1 MASPPIDLSTLS
13 WKDADVCSSLS
24 SLHQYVEDQARK
36 QIQWYWDKKRKKAG
50 MSMFLRFVAIILF
63 VLGGLVP
70 IVKATLPAA
79 VVATFPF
86 DFGQSGY
93 LLIGIAAGCVGLD
106 RFFGY
111 STGWIRYVTTAMA
124 IEKSLEEFR
133 LEWSR
138 NMAKMRGAS
147 PTPEQLETLIQTCTA
162 FSLGMRNQLEQ
173 ETKAWVVEFQ
183 SNLSQLEKELQA
195 KADEAKAKT
204 RPTPAGGQQRK

>member
-1 MASPPIDLSTLS
+1 MASPSIDLSKLS
-13 WKDADVCSSLS
+13 WKDADVENSLS
-24 SLHQYVEDQARK
+24 LLHRYVEDQAQE
-36 QIQWYWDKKRKKAG
+36 QIQWYWDKKRGKAH

-63 VLGGLVP
+63 ALGGLVP

-79 VVATFPF
+79 MTVNFPF

-93 LLIGIAAGCVGLD
+93 LLIGVAAGCMGLD

-133 LEWSR
+133 LEWAR
-138 NMAKMRGAS
+138 NMAKMHGAQ
-147 PTPEQLETLIQTCTA
+147 PGPDQLEVLIQTCAA
-162 FSLGMRNQLEQ
+162 FSLAIKSQVEQ

-183 SNLSQLEKELQA
+183 TNLSQLEKDLQT

-204 RPTPAGGQQRK
+204 KSAAAGAAQ

>member
-1 MASPPIDLSTLS
+1 MAPPPIDLSKLS
-13 WKDADVCSSLS
+13 WKDAEVDNSLS
-24 SLHQYVEDQARK
+24 VLHQYVEDQAQK
-36 QIQWYWDKKRKKAG
+36 QIQWYWNSKRSKSY

-70 IVKATLPAA
+70 IVKATLPST
-79 VVATFPF
+79 VTDKFPF

-93 LLIGIAAGCVGLD
+93 LLIGVAAGCMGLD

-133 LEWSR
+133 LEWTR
-138 NMAKMRGAS
+138 NMAKMRGAP

-162 FSLGMRNQLEQ
+162 FSLAIKSQVEQ

-183 SNLSQLEKELQA
+183 NNLSQLEKDLQA
-195 KADEAKAKT
+195 KA
-204 RPTPAGGQQRK
+204 

>member
-1 MASPPIDLSTLS
+1 MTSPPIDLSSLS
-13 WKDADVCSSLS
+13 WKDSDVGTSLS
-24 SLHQYVEDQARK
+24 ALHQYVEDQAQK
-36 QIQWYWDKKRKKAG
+36 QIKWYWDSKRAKAAT
-50 MSMFLRFVAIILF
+50 SMGLRFVAIVLF

-70 IVKATLPAA
+70 IVKATLPTT
-79 VVATFPF
+79 VQFSF

-93 LLIGIAAGCVGLD
+93 LLIGVAAGCMGLD

-133 LEWSR
+133 LEWTR
-138 NMAKMRGAS
+138 NMARMRGAA

-162 FSLGMRNQLEQ
+162 FSLAIKSQVEQ

-183 SNLSQLEKELQA
+183 NNLSQLEKELQT
-195 KADEAKAKT
+195 KVDEAKAKT
-204 RPTPAGGQQRK
+204 KSAAAGG

>member
-1 MASPPIDLSTLS
+1 MASPPIDLSKLS
-13 WKDADVCSSLS
+13 WKDADMENSLS
-24 SLHQYVEDQARK
+24 VLHQYVEDQAQK
-36 QIQWYWDKKRKKAG
+36 QIQWYWDKKRAKAHV
-50 MSMFLRFVAIILF
+50 SMFLRFVAIIMF

-70 IVKATLPAA
+70 IVKATLPAT
-79 VVATFPF
+79 VVAKFPF

-93 LLIGIAAGCVGLD
+93 LLIGIAAGCMGLD

-111 STGWIRYVTTAMA
+111 STGWIRYVTTVMA

-133 LEWSR
+133 LEWTR

-147 PTPEQLETLIQTCTA
+147 PTAEQLETLIQTCAA
-162 FSLGMRNQLEQ
+162 FSLAIKSQVEQ

-183 SNLSQLEKELQA
+183 TNLSQLEKDLQA

-204 RPTPAGGQQRK
+204 KPAAAGGTQ

>member
-1 MASPPIDLSTLS
+1 MASPSIDLSKLS
-13 WKDADVCSSLS
+13 WKDADVDNSLS
-24 SLHQYVEDQARK
+24 LLHRYVEDQAQQ
-36 QIQWYWDKKRKKAG
+36 QIQWYWDKKRAKAH

-63 VLGGLVP
+63 ALGGLVP
-70 IVKATLPAA
+70 IVKATLPPAITA
-79 VVATFPF
+79 KFPF

-93 LLIGIAAGCVGLD
+93 LLIGVAAGCMGLD

-133 LEWSR
+133 LEWAR
-138 NMAKMRGAS
+138 NMAKMHGAQ
-147 PTPEQLETLIQTCTA
+147 PGPDQLEVLIQTCAA
-162 FSLGMRNQLEQ
+162 FSLAIKSQVEQ

-183 SNLSQLEKELQA
+183 TNLSQLEKDLQT

-204 RPTPAGGQQRK
+204 KSATAAAGQ

>member
-13 WKDADVCSSLS
+13 WKDPDVGTSLS
-24 SLHQYVEDQARK
+24 ALHQYVEDQAQK
-36 QIQWYWDKKRKKAG
+36 QIKWYWEKKRAKSA
-50 MSMFLRFVAIILF
+50 MSMGLRFVAIVLF

-70 IVKATLPAA
+70 IVKATLPAD
-79 VVATFPF
+79 VTNRFRF

-93 LLIGIAAGCVGLD
+93 LLIGIAAGCMGLD

-133 LEWSR
+133 LEWTR
-138 NMAKMRGAS
+138 TMAKMRGVPPA
-147 PTPEQLETLIQTCTA
+147 PEQLETLIQTCTA
-162 FSLGMRNQLEQ
+162 FSLAIKSQVEQ

-183 SNLSQLEKELQA
+183 NNLSQLEKELQT
-195 KADEAKAKT
+195 KVDEAKAKT
-204 RPTPAGGQQRK
+204 KSAAAGG

>member
-1 MASPPIDLSTLS
+1 MASPSIDLSKLS
-13 WKDADVCSSLS
+13 WKDADVDNSLS
-24 SLHQYVEDQARK
+24 VLHQYVEDQAQK
-36 QIQWYWDKKRKKAG
+36 QIQWYWDKKRAKAH

-63 VLGGLVP
+63 AFGGLVP
-70 IVKATLPAA
+70 IVKATLPPA
-79 VVATFPF
+79 VTAKFPF

-93 LLIGIAAGCVGLD
+93 LLIGVAAGCMGLD

-133 LEWSR
+133 LEWAR
-138 NMAKMRGAS
+138 IMAKMHGA
-147 PTPEQLETLIQTCTA
+147 PPAPDQLEALIQTCAA
-162 FSLGMRNQLEQ
+162 FSLAIKSQVEQ

-183 SNLSQLEKELQA
+183 TNLSQLEKDLQT

-204 RPTPAGGQQRK
+204 KSAAAGAGQ

>member
-1 MASPPIDLSTLS
+1 MDSPPINLSQLC
-13 WKDADVCSSLS
+13 WKDADVDSSLS
-24 SLHQYVEDQARK
+24 ALHQYVEDQARK
-36 QIQWYWDKKRKKAG
+36 QIQWYWAKKRTKAG

-79 VVATFPF
+79 VVARFPF

-133 LEWSR
+133 FEWSR

-147 PTPEQLETLIQTCTA
+147 PTAEQLDALIQTCTA
-162 FSLGMRNQLEQ
+162 FSLAIRNQVEQ

-204 RPTPAGGQQRK
+204 RPASAAGPQ

>member
-1 MASPPIDLSTLS
+1 M
-13 WKDADVCSSLS
+13 
-24 SLHQYVEDQARK
+24 
-36 QIQWYWDKKRKKAG
+36 G
-50 MSMFLRFVAIILF
+50 LRFVAIVLF

-70 IVKATLPAA
+70 IVKATLPTT
-79 VVATFPF
+79 VQFSF

-93 LLIGIAAGCVGLD
+93 LLIGVAAGCIGLD

-133 LEWSR
+133 LEWTR
-138 NMAKMRGAS
+138 NMARMRGAA

-162 FSLGMRNQLEQ
+162 FSLAIKSQVEQ

-183 SNLSQLEKELQA
+183 NNLSQLEKELQT
-195 KADEAKAKT
+195 KVDEAKAKT
-204 RPTPAGGQQRK
+204 KSAAAGG

>member
-1 MASPPIDLSTLS
+1 MASPRIDLSKLS
-13 WKDADVCSSLS
+13 WKDAELDSSLS
-24 SLHQYVEDQARK
+24 ALHQYVEDQAQK
-36 QIQWYWDKKRKKAG
+36 AIEWYWDHKRLKARI
-50 MSMFLRFVAIILF
+50 SMVLRFVAIILF
-63 VLGGLVP
+63 ALGGLVP

-79 VVATFPF
+79 AIAKIPF

-93 LLIGIAAGCVGLD
+93 LLIGVAAGCMGLD

-124 IEKSLEEFR
+124 LEKSLEEFR
-133 LEWSR
+133 LEWTR

-147 PTPEQLETLIQTCTA
+147 PTPEQLELLIQTSET
-162 FSLGMRNQLEQ
+162 FSLAIKSQVEQ

-183 SNLSQLEKELQA
+183 TNLSQLEKDLQA

-204 RPTPAGGQQRK
+204 KAAAAGGAQ